1 MAVCTQCG
9 SKMGQTQIVCRQC
22 GYDFPEPERSLT
34 SRLKDWAWKC
44 VALGLLAILLC
55 RWWPGTFAPHAS
67 FLKQVPPDFSTTGQW
82 LNSQEPLTLAEL
94 QGKVVWL
101 EFSFLR

>member
-1 MAVCTQCG
+1 
-9 SKMGQTQIVCRQC
+9 MGQTQIVCPQC

-44 VALGLLAILLC
+44 VALGLLVGVLC
-55 RWWPGTFAPHAS
+55 WWWPSFYRNFTFTAHGS
-67 FLKQVPPDFSTTGQW
+67 FLKQTPPDFSTTGQW
-82 LNSQEPLTLAEL
+82 LNSEEPLTLAEL